1 MAALPGEARHVG
13 PEDGGRNSGPPTPGA
28 EARPELGVRGGG
40 IGSLRMSRRL
50 RDAKARHFRADCND
64 ACARHG
70 VQLRSGSSLLGGG
83 PIGAEARAAGAVAR
97 Q

>member
-40 IGSLRMSRRL
+40 DGSLRMSQRL
-50 RDAKARHFRADCND
+50 RDAEARHFRADCND

-70 VQLRSGSSLLGGG
+70 VQLRSGSSLLG
-83 PIGAEARAAGAVAR
+83 VAPLAPKR
-97 Q
+97 K